1 MDNLVLV
8 TVNNESLTREEA
20 RRISREIVARQG
32 IPPQMADQYIE
43 KAGEELEKHAEE
55 RFIDQVLIRKEVDRR
70 AAPVSEEE
78 INAAMAEIEASF
90 PEGMTLDKALTAQG
104 LSRKAV
110 EKDIINNERVR
121 KLYEEETAGAPSAT
135 DEQVHAFYEA
145 NKERFKSEETAE
157 VRHILIGCKAG
168 DDPAIFRTAKE
179 EAAAIREQLLN
190 GADFEKL
197 AAEKSACPSGK
208 QGGSLGVVKKG
219 QMVPAFEEAVFTQA
233 VGEIGPVVTTEFGCH
248 VVQVTARN
256 ESAVIPE
263 EDVKE
268 SIREHLS
275 AQAKSQAFEKFIA
288 GLRENARIV
297 YGGQGG
303 GIIIP

>member
-8 TVNNESLTREEA
+8 TVNKESLTREEA

-43 KAGEELEKHAEE
+43 KAGEELEKHAVE
-55 RFIDQVLIRKEVDRR
+55 RFINQVLIKEEVERR

-78 INAAMAEIEASF
+78 INATVAEMEATF
-90 PEGMTLDKALTAQG
+90 PEGMTLDKVLAAQG

-110 EKDIINNERVR
+110 EEDIISNARVH
-121 KLYEEETAGAPSAT
+121 KLYDAVTASTPSVT

-145 NKERFKSEETAE
+145 NKERFKSEESAE

-168 DDPAIFRTAKE
+168 DDPSIFRTAKE
-179 EAAAIREQLLN
+179 EASAIREQLLN

-208 QGGSLGVVKKG
+208 QGGNLGSVTRG
-219 QMVPAFEEAVFTQA
+219 QMVPAFEKAVFTQA
-233 VGEIGPVVTTEFGCH
+233 VDEIGPVVTTEFGCH

-256 ESAVIPE
+256 ESAVIPIE
-263 EDVKE
+263 EVKE
-268 SIREHLS
+268 SIREHLT

-288 GLRENARIV
+288 GLRENANIV
-297 YGGQGG
+297 YGGKAG